1 MTFLS
6 TGITGEVWS
15 QLVASGDYFA
25 DEQNP
30 KPLLKVGATSGQT
43 GIVEITDILFTSIGQ
58 LPGLV
63 LVEWNMAADEQ
74 GSAALWDSHFRVG
87 GAAGTNLQV
96 ADCPKGAAI
105 QDKCKAAA
113 MMLHITEGG
122 NGYFE
127 NMWAWV
133 ADHDLDDAQNTMVS
147 VAVARG
153 ILIESPGPTWCVSI
167 LAQIRKFRINNSTGY
182 MALRL
187 SIQFS
192 TSTTFMRRPTYGLA

>member
-153 ILIESPGPTWCVSI
+153 ILIESPGPTWCVST